1 MPQPLPVHP
10 RTGLTAI
17 GFGKRGPIWPVA
29 GGSEDHDDG
38 GAGGQD
44 ADGDKGTDSKTGTA
58 GSADKGF
65 PSNTRWQD
73 MTPEQQTAY
82 WMHQSRKHE
91 DTSKKRA
98 DYDELKAKA
107 DKLDQLEASRK
118 TEAQKLQERADQAE
132 KRAAEAELRML
143 KREIAEE
150 KGIPLAQ
157 ADRLRGETREAIEAD
172 AEEFAPYVKPQSAKD
187 KQGSGGPNLD
197 HGAGNGNTPKATE
210 SAGRALYAERRNQ
223 TPTFS

>member
-1 MPQPLPVHP
+1 MPHPLPVHP
-10 RTGLTAI
+10 HTGLTALGI
-17 GFGKRGPIWPVA
+17 GQRGPIWPVL
-29 GGSEDHDDG
+29 GGAPDDDG
-38 GAGGQD
+38 GSAGD
-44 ADGDKGTDSKTGTA
+44 DKGTTDSKTGDA

-65 PSNTRWQD
+65 PPNTRWQD

-91 DTSKKRA
+91 DNSKKRG

-118 TEAQKLQERADQAE
+118 TEQQKLAERAEAAE
-132 KRAAEAELRML
+132 KKAADAELRML

-157 ADRLRGETREAIEAD
+157 ADRLRGDTREAIEAD
-172 AEEFAPYVKPQSAKD
+172 AEEFAPFVKSDKD
-187 KQGSGGPNLD
+187 KDRRRVADTDQ
-197 HGAGNGNTPKATE
+197 GAGNGKPPTASE
-210 SAGRALYAERRNQ
+210 ASGRALYAERHKNAP
-223 TPTFS
+223 PTFS